1 MEQTKTRPVT
11 APTQQSNTL
20 DSIEQRALREEQPTV
35 PKWVRPVS
43 DRELRFQRRMS
54 VIVTLAPLIG
64 VGLAIA
70 WLWGHGVSALDLA
83 LLGGFYVLTIMGV
96 TVGFHRL
103 FTHRAFQVPKA
114 VRAFLAIAGTM
125 AIEGG
130 PIEWSATHRR
140 HHAYADAYGDP
151 HSPHLVERAGL
162 RGVIRG
168 LWHAH
173 MGWLFEPN
181 GTDSGRW
188 APDLRSDET
197 LVAVDRWAPLWVAAS
212 FLAPPI
218 IAFAVTRSWI
228 AALTGFLWGSLVRI
242 FLMHHV
248 TWSINSI
255 CHFFGRRPF
264 QTRDES
270 RNCWPLCLISFG
282 ESWHNN
288 HHAFPTSARHGL
300 FRGQLDPAWRL
311 IRTLQ
316 HLRIA
321 TNVRLP
327 DAAAIAARRVTQSR
341 AVTAHGGQMDEDART
356 GGQRSDLADRLNRRR
371 CFAAARSGR
380 AVDPPVSARRG
391 EPARRF
397 RVGPARGRWVVLRHD
412 GPAALVR
419 AESPARPSREA
430 HLAGRRGS
438 GTWTWFD
445 LIMDPPASA
454 QLCAGP

>member
-1 MEQTKTRPVT
+1 MERTKNRP
-11 APTQQSNTL
+11 ARQPDAL
-20 DSIEQRALREEQPTV
+20 DSIERRALLEERPAA

-54 VIVTLAPLIG
+54 VIVTLAPLVG

-70 WLWGHGVSALDLA
+70 WLWGHGVGALDLA
-83 LLGGFYVLTIMGV
+83 LLGGFYVLTILGV

-103 FTHRAFQVPKA
+103 FTHRSFEVPKA

-151 HSPHLVERAGL
+151 HSPHLVQRSGL
-162 RGVIRG
+162 WGVVRG

-173 MGWLFEPN
+173 MGWLFQPN

-188 APDLRSDET
+188 APDLRSDGT
-197 LVAVDRWAPLWVAAS
+197 LVAVDRRAPLWVAAS

-218 IAFAVTRSWI
+218 IAFAVTRSWV

-264 QTRDES
+264 RTRDES
-270 RNCWPLCLISFG
+270 RNSWPLCVISFG

-300 FRGQLDPAWRL
+300 FRGQLDPAWRF
-311 IRTLQ
+311 IRTLEQ
-316 HLRIA
+316 LHVAR
-321 TNVRLP
+321 NVRLP
-327 DAAAIAARRVTQSR
+327 DQQAIAARRRVS
-341 AVTAHGGQMDEDART
+341 GDAIRPE
-356 GGQRSDLADRLNRRR
+356 
-371 CFAAARSGR
+371 AAAF
-380 AVDPPVSARRG
+380 
-391 EPARRF
+391 EPARRG
-397 RVGPARGRWVVLRHD
+397 RVARLD
-412 GPAALVR
+412 
-419 AESPARPSREA
+419 
-430 HLAGRRGS
+430 
-438 GTWTWFD
+438 
-445 LIMDPPASA
+445 
-454 QLCAGP
+454 